1 MAGVEVV
8 EESGGGRTVF
18 VESRKYDGRLHRSW
32 TARLV
37 RVEGALVVVEGTFDE
52 EVAHPNLG
60 VIEPGTISREFYW
73 TDRWYSVFRFQ
84 RPGGR
89 LRNYYCNVNEP
100 ARFDGETLRF
110 VDLDID
116 LLVAPDM
123 TYTILDEDEFAAHAA
138 RFKYSTETRRRAR
151 AAVDELIDLVTRRLF
166 PFGAGASL

>member
-8 EESGGGRTVF
+8 EEPAGRTVF
-18 VESRKYDGRLHRSW
+18 VESRKYDGRVHRSW

-52 EVAHPNLG
+52 EIVHPNLG
-60 VIEPGTISREFYW
+60 VIEPGTRSREFYW

-84 RPGGR
+84 QPTGA

-100 ARFDGETLRF
+100 ARFDGRTLRF

-116 LLVAPDM
+116 LLVAPDL
-123 TYTILDEDEFAAHAA
+123 TYTVLDEDEFAEHAE
-138 RFKYSTETRRRAR
+138 RFKYPPETRQRAR
-151 AAVDELIDLVTRRLF
+151 AAVDELIDLVTRRQF
-166 PFGAGASL
+166 PFGAGAKR

>member
-8 EESGGGRTVF
+8 EEPAGRTVF
-18 VESRKYDGRLHRSW
+18 VESRKYDGRVHRSW

-52 EVAHPNLG
+52 EIVHPNLG
-60 VIEPGTISREFYW
+60 VIEPGTRSREFYW

-84 RPGGR
+84 RPAGE
-89 LRNYYCNVNEP
+89 LRYYYCNVNEP

-116 LLVAPDM
+116 LLVAPDL
-123 TYTILDEDEFAAHAA
+123 TYTILDEDEFAEHAE
-138 RFKYSTETRRRAR
+138 RFQYPPDTRRRAR
-151 AAVDELIDLVTRRLF
+151 AALGELIDLVTRRQF
-166 PFGAGASL
+166 PFGAGAKR